1 MGWQERRLAEAV
13 FTKKGPNSIELFYDL
28 LLGVGLSKNPD
39 IEALDPISELARRS
53 ARCGPL
59 SSSAEIRLTFLAAKT
74 EEVFEKLNS
83 TARFEWWALLQSV
96 RRMLTLYTLLWGSH
110 YATRVAYTQ
119 VGHA

>member
-1 MGWQERRLAEAV
+1 MADDEIVDDATRQGNGRD
-13 FTKKGPNSIELFYDL
+13 S

-83 TARFEWWALLQSV
+83 TARFEWWALFQSV
-96 RRMLTLYTLLWGSH
+96 RRMLTLYTLQNVTSPQKYGDIHHIRRFCL
-110 YATRVAYTQ
+110 
-119 VGHA
+119 